1 MRRIEKPFD
10 NKTDESMRKIFD
22 IMLLTL
28 STLMGLVGCSVD
40 NSLDMMDSNL
50 NIPNALSGEKTEASN
65 FAFYLRL
72 EDAEGGNLFD
82 REGFDLMAQTQ
93 AWRDY
98 TDEWCQTVRGSDQAK
113 MGLTVYIW
121 RAYHP
126 EAEDNEVGLV
136 YLTWDDMELLS
147 LKTRPNVYD
156 ETYTTSF
163 RLANN
168 GVSEMHEIKWTLHVN
183 YLEHWT
189 TGCELDGVPVVPE
202 TVGGTPTIPVKI
214 AREIYEN

>member
-28 STLMGLVGCSVD
+28 STLMGLVGCSVE
-40 NSLDMMDSNL
+40 NSLDMMDFNL

-113 MGLTVYIW
+113 MGLTVYTW

-126 EAEDNEVGLV
+126 EAEDNGVGLV
-136 YLTWDDMELLS
+136 YFTWDDMELLS
-147 LKTRPNVYD
+147 LKTHPKVYD

-163 RLANN
+163 RLTNN
-168 GVSEMHEIKWTLHVN
+168 GVSEMHEIKWILHVN

-202 TVGGTPTIPVKI
+202 TVGVTPTIPVKI
-214 AREIYEN
+214 AKEIYEN

>member
-121 RAYHP
+121 RAYNS
-126 EAEDNEVGLV
+126 EAEGNGAYLV
-136 YLTWDDMELLS
+136 YFTWDDMELLS
-147 LKTRPNVYD
+147 LKTHPNVYD

-214 AREIYEN
+214 AKEIYEN